1 MCVCCASRHN
11 VATCSIPCATRNRA
25 RGWPTEPDG
34 VHVSKFKDAGHLVR
48 LAIACAIVLV
58 VFLLVR
64 AYFIPKTFGEYGHYR
79 GAALSE
85 LSSKPLAYA
94 GHKACEDCHADV
106 LEVKKAGKH
115 AGVNCEACHGPLAK
129 HAEEPASMVPQLP
142 ETAVLCARC
151 HEENIAKPK
160 TFPQVAS
167 TQHSGGVVCKT
178 CHVPHSPL
186 LQPGDKK
193 S

>member
-1 MCVCCASRHN
+1 MRV
-11 VATCSIPCATRNRA
+11 
-25 RGWPTEPDG
+25 
-34 VHVSKFKDAGHLVR
+34 KLLKDAEHLVR
-48 LAIACAIVLV
+48 LAVAFAVVLV

-64 AYFIPKTFGEYGHYR
+64 AHFVPKSFGQYGHYR
-79 GAALSE
+79 GDALGE
-85 LSSKPLAYA
+85 LSSKPIAFA
-94 GHKACEDCHADV
+94 GHQTCEECHGDV

-115 AGVNCEACHGPLAK
+115 AGVNCEACHGALAA
-129 HAEEPASMVPQLP
+129 HAADPASVVPQLP
-142 ETAVLCARC
+142 DTAVLCARC

-160 TFPQVAS
+160 TFPQVVS
-167 TQHSGGVVCKT
+167 KEHSGGALCKN